1 MEQRMR
7 REDQHL
13 VLELRVSFRNSQWRV
28 TQRDTC
34 WKTEDHS
41 QESRRFRCYLM
52 EGRRLVTWRGLNL
65 RGLILPQ
72 GWQDFPLEKVFTKY
86 LDKDLDQTC

>member
-1 MEQRMR
+1 M
-7 REDQHL
+7 
-13 VLELRVSFRNSQWRV
+13 
-28 TQRDTC
+28 
-34 WKTEDHS
+34 
-41 QESRRFRCYLM
+41 
-52 EGRRLVTWRGLNL
+52 NL